1 MGDML
6 VGVVRSSAPCDC
18 GRIVGE
24 GRGDLRPVF
33 DCGLDWEPS
42 EPRFGDCWGGNGFWG
57 RRPGGRGAALGEGGC
72 SDPAGGQDG
81 LMEAVNEAEKDTG
94 VVGRLTLAGEEE

>member
-42 EPRFGDCWGGNGFWG
+42 EPRFGDC
-57 RRPGGRGAALGEGGC
+57 
-72 SDPAGGQDG
+72 
-81 LMEAVNEAEKDTG
+81 
-94 VVGRLTLAGEEE
+94 